1 MVNKYTLADTHAP
14 GQGSDREM
22 SELTRQ
28 SAKLPP
34 EQAAIRAKCFHPT
47 GTFVEFPKDEIERSI
62 PGRLE
67 KIVRQYPERL
77 AVKTKDRSLTY
88 GELNQ
93 AANRIAHAILAK
105 RGQGSEPI
113 ALLLENDASMIAAIL
128 GVLKAG
134 KIYVPMGPSLPR
146 ARIAHMLEDSQ
157 AALLLTDR
165 KNLVSARELAQ
176 DESLLMNIDESDAG
190 ISTENSALSISPDHL
205 AYIVYTSGSTGQP
218 KGVLQNHRNGL
229 HEAMLYANGLHISP
243 EDRLALLYSC
253 SASQGMKI
261 AFGALLNGAAL
272 CPYDLKEEGVGN
284 LAAWFVQEEITICFS
299 IPIVFRQFVGT
310 LTGQEKFPRLR
321 LIQLGS
327 DSVTLREVEGYKKHY
342 SPDTIL
348 VVRLGSTEAGTL
360 RRYFCDGDTPLKGK
374 MVPVGYPVEDMEVS
388 LIDEEGKKVGF
399 NRVGEIAVTSRYLS
413 PGYWRMADLTR
424 AKFLPDPNGGDKR
437 IYLTGDLG
445 RMLSDGCLYHLG
457 RKDFQVEVRGYRIE
471 VAEIEM
477 ALLSLGIFKEVI
489 VVPLEDHPREQRL
502 VAYLVLTSQTTV
514 TVSTLRRSL
523 SEKLPDY
530 MIPSNFVLLDA
541 LPLTPNGKVNRRALP
556 LPALVRPELD
566 TPFVSPRTAFEE
578 TVAAIWAET
587 LGLDRVGIHD
597 NFLDLGGNSLV
608 AARIISRV
616 FNTFRVQVPLP
627 LFFGAPTVADM
638 AAVITENQGKQLG
651 EGELGL
657 ILAELELMSEEDVRT
672 ILSGSKPADPG
683 GRT

>member
-1 MVNKYTLADTHAP
+1 M
-14 GQGSDREM
+14 SDVARHI
-22 SELTRQ
+22 TD
-28 SAKLPP
+28 LPP
-34 EQAAIRAKCFHPT
+34 EQGAIRAKCFHPN
-47 GTFVEFPKDEIERSI
+47 GTFIEFKKEEIEQSI
-62 PGRLE
+62 PGRFE

-134 KIYVPMGPSLPR
+134 KIYVPMDPSLPR

-190 ISTENSALSISPDHL
+190 ISTENPALSISPDHL

-243 EDRLALLYSC
+243 QDRLALLYSC

-284 LAAWFVQEEITICFS
+284 LAAWLVQEEITICFS

-374 MVPVGYPVEDMEVS
+374 MVPVGYPVEDMEVF

-399 NRVGEIAVTSRYLS
+399 NRVGEIAVKSRYLS

-457 RKDFQVEVRGYRIE
+457 RKDFQVKVRGYSVE

-477 ALLSLGIFKEVI
+477 ALLSLASIKEA
-489 VVPLEDHPREQRL
+489 VVAPWEDQSGDQRL
-502 VAYLVLTSQTTV
+502 VAYLVPNNGFASSVSQ
-514 TVSTLRRSL
+514 LRSFLEDR
-523 SEKLPDY
+523 LPDY
-530 MIPSNFVLLDA
+530 MAPSAFVFLDT
-541 LPLTPNGKVNRRALP
+541 LPLNPNGKLDRRALP
-556 LPALVRPELD
+556 APAPTRPELD
-566 TPFVSPRTAFEE
+566 TLFVAPRTSVEE
-578 TVAAIWAET
+578 TLVRIWAEV
-587 LGLDRVGIHD
+587 LGLDQVGIHD
-597 NFLDLGGNSLV
+597 NFLDVGGHSLK
-608 AARIISRV
+608 ATQIISRV
-616 FNTFRVQVPLP
+616 IDRFRVELP
-627 LFFGAPTVADM
+627 VKSLLEAPTVAEM
-638 AAVITENQGKQLG
+638 AVVITQNQAKKA
-651 EGELGL
+651 EKEDVSRM
-657 ILAELELMSEEDVRT
+657 LAELEALSDEEAQQ
-672 ILSGSKPADPG
+672 LLADKG
-683 GRT
+683 GESHGR

>member
-1 MVNKYTLADTHAP
+1 M
-14 GQGSDREM
+14 SDFSRL
-22 SELTRQ
+22 LTN
-28 SAKLPP
+28 LPP
-34 EQAAIRAKCFHPT
+34 EQKAIRAKCFHPS
-47 GTFVEFPKDEIERSI
+47 GLFVEFKKQEIEQSI
-62 PGRLE
+62 PGRFE

-134 KIYVPMGPSLPR
+134 KIYVPMDPSLPR

-176 DESLLMNIDESDAG
+176 DESLLMSIDESDAG
-190 ISTENSALSISPDHL
+190 ISTENPALSISPDHL

-243 EDRLALLYSC
+243 QDRLALLYSC

-284 LAAWFVQEEITICFS
+284 LAAWLVQEEITICFS

-388 LIDEEGKKVGF
+388 LIDGEGKKVGF
-399 NRVGEIAVTSRYLS
+399 NRVGEIAVKSRYLS

-457 RKDFQVEVRGYRIE
+457 RKDFQVKVRGYSVE

-477 ALLSLGIFKEVI
+477 ALLSLASIKEA
-489 VVPLEDHPREQRL
+489 VVVSWEDQSGDQRL
-502 VAYLVLTSQTTV
+502 VAYLVPNNGFASSVSQ
-514 TVSTLRRSL
+514 LRSFLEDRL
-523 SEKLPDY
+523 SDY
-530 MIPSNFVLLDA
+530 MAPSAFVFLDS
-541 LPLTPNGKVNRRALP
+541 LPLNPNGKLDRRALP
-556 LPALVRPELD
+556 APAPTRPELD
-566 TPFVSPRTAFEE
+566 TLFVAPRTSVEE
-578 TVAAIWAET
+578 TLVRIWAEV
-587 LGLDRVGIHD
+587 LGLDQVGIHD
-597 NFLDLGGNSLV
+597 NFLDVGGHSLK
-608 AARIISRV
+608 ATQIISRV
-616 FNTFRVQVPLP
+616 IDRFRVELP
-627 LFFGAPTVADM
+627 VKSLFEAPTVAEM
-638 AAVITENQGKQLG
+638 AVVITQNQAKKA
-651 EGELGL
+651 EKEDVSRT
-657 ILAELELMSEEDVRT
+657 LAELEALSDEEAQQ
-672 ILSGSKPADPG
+672 LLADKG
-683 GRT
+683 GESHGR

>member
-1 MVNKYTLADTHAP
+1 MRSITNNP
-14 GQGSDREM
+14 SQE
-22 SELTRQ
+22 
-28 SAKLPP
+28 
-34 EQAAIRAKCFHPT
+34 AIRAKCFHPA
-47 GTFVEFPKDEIERSI
+47 GTFVEFKPEEIEQSI
-62 PGRLE
+62 PGRFE

-134 KIYVPMGPSLPR
+134 KIYVPMDRSLPR

-190 ISTENSALSISPDHL
+190 ISTENPALSISPDHL

-243 EDRLALLYSC
+243 EDRLDLLYSC

-284 LAAWFVQEEITICFS
+284 LAAWLVQEEITICFS

-399 NRVGEIAVTSRYLS
+399 NRVGEIAVKSRYLS

-424 AKFLPDPNGGDKR
+424 TKFLPDPNGGDKR

-445 RMLSDGCLYHLG
+445 RMLSDGCLYHVG
-457 RKDFQVEVRGYRIE
+457 RKDFQVNIRGYRIE
-471 VAEIEM
+471 VGEIEM
-477 ALLSLGIFKEVI
+477 ALLNLPSIKEA
-489 VVPLEDHPREQRL
+489 VVVAWEDQPGDQRL
-502 VAYLVLTSQTTV
+502 VAYVVLNNCFAPS
-514 TVSTLRRSL
+514 VSELRSSL
-523 SEKLPDY
+523 KYRLPDY
-530 MIPSNFVLLDA
+530 MTPSAFVFLDT
-541 LPLTPNGKVNRRALP
+541 LPLNPNGKVDRRALP
-556 LPALVRPELD
+556 PPSPARPDLN
-566 TPFVSPRTAFEE
+566 TPFVASRTPVEE
-578 TVAAIWAET
+578 TIARIWSEV
-587 LGLDRVGIHD
+587 LSLDQVGVHD
-597 NFLDLGGNSLV
+597 NFFDLGGHSL
-608 AARIISRV
+608 AATRV
-616 FNTFRVQVPLP
+616 VSQVIKQFRLELP
-627 LFFGAPTVADM
+627 LQSLFQSPTVAEM
-638 AAVITENQGKQLG
+638 AAVIDERKKNRLTE
-651 EGELGL
+651 E
-657 ILAELELMSEEDVRT
+657 ELERILTELETMSEEEAKK
-672 ILSGSKPADPG
+672 LSGAHDK
-683 GRT
+683 